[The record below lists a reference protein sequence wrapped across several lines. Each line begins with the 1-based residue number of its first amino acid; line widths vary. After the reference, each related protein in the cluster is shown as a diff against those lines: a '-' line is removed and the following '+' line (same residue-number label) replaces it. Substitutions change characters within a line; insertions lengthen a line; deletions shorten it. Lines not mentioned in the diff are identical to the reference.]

1 MINYKWNFPAFD
13 CKVQEEG
20 MEKVV
25 TTVHWRYSGTDE
37 NDVTAEIYGAQAVGE
52 PTPDAFTP
60 YPELSEEQVIG
71 WMESVLDIEEMQANI
86 ATQIDLIASPITI
99 TLPPPFNEN

>member
-1 MINYKWNFPAFD
+1 MITYKWEFPAFD
-13 CKVQEEG
+13 CTVQKEG

-25 TTVHWRYSGTDE
+25 TAVHWRYKGTDE
-37 NDVTAEIYGAQAVGE
+37 NDVMAEIYGAQAVGE

-71 WMESVLDIEEMQANI
+71 WMESVMDIEEMKTNI
-86 ATQIDLIASPITI
+86 ANQIDLIANPVTV
-99 TLPPPFNEN
+99 TLPPPFSKE

>member
-1 MINYKWNFPAFD
+1 MINYTWNFPAFD
-13 CKVQEEG
+13 CRVQEDG

-25 TTVHWRYSGTDE
+25 TTVHWIYKGIDE

-71 WMESVLDIEEMQANI
+71 WMEGVLDVEEMQANI
-86 ATQIDLIASPITI
+86 ATQIDLIANPVTI
-99 TLPPPFNEN
+99 TLPPPFGKI